1 MKYKKGDTVYVIVQD
16 IAVKGEIT
24 GNFSAFDEEKEIG
37 INAYFVLTNKKEV
50 VREESRIYS
59 SIKELGASLFR
70 LFPEGMAFIL

>member
-16 IAVKGEIT
+16 IAIKGEIT
-24 GNFSAFDEEKEIG
+24 GNFNTFDEETSSG
-37 INAYFVLTNKKEV
+37 INAYFVLADKIEV

-59 SIKELGASLFR
+59 SIKELGVSLFR